1 MSVKTQS
8 LGNSISGTT
17 VRKDKH
23 QNKVQEINHQLRNLC
38 QVKNVN
44 FIDYGKRTKT
54 QHLNKSR
61 LHVTRTGTIILST
74 TFVRKI

>member
-8 LGNSISGTT
+8 HGNSISGIT

-23 QNKVQEINHQLRNLC
+23 QNKVQEINSQLRNLC

-54 QHLNKSR
+54 QHSNKSR
-61 LHVTRTGTIILST
+61 LHLARTGTSILST
-74 TFVRKI
+74 IFVCEI